1 VVGMR
6 SGKVGMAI
14 IALVVIFL
22 TTPHPQEASAYSLS
36 LAPEAIAEAQA
47 YGASRRTLSGE
58 LDERPW
64 TRWAGLTESSTQGRI
79 LLEIVWVTPFL
90 ELARARASLGR
101 PLNDQEIK
109 DILEATSQRA
119 TVEVTVRVLRTF
131 RPQDQLDAR
140 AVTMVVERQGG
151 AIIRPTDIT
160 RSEPSRLTGPF
171 LAYSGFSTMLRSG
184 FRYSDGL
191 EPGESVAVVVNWGIH
206 RILVPIELGLL
217 R

>member
-1 VVGMR
+1 MR

-79 LLEIVWVTPFL
+79 LLEISGVPA
-90 ELARARASLGR
+90 ELSEKALKLAAAKL
-101 PLNDQEIK
+101 PL
-109 DILEATSQRA
+109 ATKI
-119 TVEVTVRVLRTF
+119 VKK
-131 RPQDQLDAR
+131 
-140 AVTMVVERQGG
+140 
-151 AIIRPTDIT
+151 
-160 RSEPSRLTGPF
+160 
-171 LAYSGFSTMLRSG
+171 
-184 FRYSDGL
+184 
-191 EPGESVAVVVNWGIH
+191 
-206 RILVPIELGLL
+206 
-217 R
+217 

>member
-1 VVGMR
+1 MR

-119 TVEVTVRVLRTF
+119 TV
-131 RPQDQLDAR
+131 DAR